1 MKTAIIYGA
10 TDTGK
15 RIYNIVKNKYK
26 VIGFVDGNPQL
37 HGKTCEGFTIEDSTT
52 LKNSQ
57 VDYIIIGVLTA
68 YREIKKEILGLGI
81 SEYKIIEK
89 YVELPIQARIECL
102 KNIANILNDNNVF
115 GSCAELG
122 VYQGEFSKLINEIFS
137 DRKLYL
143 FDTFNGLPE
152 KDSEYDNKNGYASAK
167 SGHFSNTSEHL
178 VLDKMKYKKNCIICK
193 GYFPQTALNIDDTFC
208 FVNLDADLYKPTIEG
223 LKYFYPRMESG
234 GIILIHDYFST
245 AFKGVK
251 EAVREFSDTY
261 NVKYVPIGDT
271 FSVAIIK

>member
-15 RIYNIVKNKYK
+15 RIYNIVKDKYRI
-26 VIGFVDGNPQL
+26 IGFVDGNPNL
-37 HGKTCEGFTIEDSTT
+37 RGKTCEGFTIEDSTT
-52 LKNSQ
+52 LKKSQ

-68 YREIKKEILGLGI
+68 YREIKKELLGLGI

-102 KNIANILNDNNVF
+102 KNIANILNENNIS

-122 VYQGEFSKLINEIFS
+122 VYQGEFSKSINETFS

-167 SGHFSNTSEHL
+167 GGHFSNTSELL
-178 VLDKMKYKKNCIICK
+178 VLDKMKHKENCIICK

-251 EAVREFSDTY
+251 EAVKEFSDTY
-261 NVKYVPIGDT
+261 NVKYIPIGDT

>member
-15 RIYNIVKNKYK
+15 RIYNIAKDTYR
-26 VIGFVDGNPQL
+26 VIGFVDGNPKL
-37 HGKTCEGFTIEDSTT
+37 HGKTCEGFTIEDYST

-57 VDYIIIGVLTA
+57 VDYIIMGVLTSC
-68 YREIKKEILGLGI
+68 RETKQGLLELGI
-81 SEYKIIEK
+81 SEDKIIEK
-89 YVELPIQARIECL
+89 FVELPIKARIECL
-102 KNIANILNDNNVF
+102 KNIAYILNENNIS

-122 VYQGEFSKLINEIFS
+122 VYQGEFSKSINEIFS

-167 SGHFSNTSEHL
+167 GGHFSNTSEDL
-178 VLDKMKYKKNCIICK
+178 VLDKMKYKENCIICK
-193 GYFPQTALNIDDTFC
+193 GYFPQTALNIEDTFC
-208 FVNLDADLYKPTIEG
+208 FVNLDADLYKPTYEG

-251 EAVREFSDTY
+251 EAVMEFSDAY
-261 NVKYVPIGDT
+261 NIKYIPIGDM